1 MIWRMKKFIQEITD
15 PIQCILIA
23 YFGYLAAILIC
34 IIVRPDGLLAN
45 RGLSYYGGFLNTGF
59 LSLFAYFWVALFF
72 FQAAQILDR
81 EGNRHLRYLSICLR
95 IMGVLIVCI
104 GVTPHNILDEIHKI
118 FGSALFILQLGVT
131 FVFLSQKQSQW
142 YRLTLVF
149 IELASGIASAY
160 YVPLEKGFLIE
171 MQFIFQIAFGLLLIN
186 TLHYRN
192 ARKIAKIA

>member
-1 MIWRMKKFIQEITD
+1 MIWNMKKFIQQITD
-15 PIQCILIA
+15 PIQCVLIA
-23 YFGYLAAILIC
+23 YCGYLIAILIC
-34 IIVRPDGLLAN
+34 IVMRPSGLLAN
-45 RGLSYYGGFLNTGF
+45 RGLSYYGGFWNTGF

-81 EGNRHLRYLSICLR
+81 EGDRHMRYLSICLR
-95 IMGVLIVCI
+95 IMGILIVCI
-104 GVTPHNILDEIHKI
+104 GATPHNVLDEIHKI

-131 FVFLSQKQSQW
+131 FVFLSQKQSKW

-160 YVPLEKGFLIE
+160 YVPLERGFLIE

-192 ARKIAKIA
+192 SDTIIKIS